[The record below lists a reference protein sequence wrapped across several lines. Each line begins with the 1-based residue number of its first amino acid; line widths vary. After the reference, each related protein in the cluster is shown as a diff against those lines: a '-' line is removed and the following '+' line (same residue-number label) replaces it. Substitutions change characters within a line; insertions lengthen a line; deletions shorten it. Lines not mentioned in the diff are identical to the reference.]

1 MPLAY
6 EGSSKEC
13 AKRYV
18 LDASAQRGFMN
29 GEVTPEQARKI
40 LDMLTQGG
48 AMEDINTP
56 LALRM
61 IPLALELEDE
71 TLADRLL
78 LHAKEYA
85 ADEIESG
92 WATFETLK
100 MTNAS
105 IDELSE
111 LTAKAELIE
120 QGEPLSAAVAHHVAL
135 LHMAN
140 ESYEEAQ
147 MFASRSLR
155 LREATDD
162 TNGIVYGLA
171 LLEALAKKQQR
182 HETALI
188 HASRRIEL
196 LMKLKDEEGQMEAM
210 ADMGHS
216 QATLGQFD
224 AAKDL
229 YGQSLELAVALED
242 LSGQLVARW
251 GLADIAEIEE
261 DYETAMLQLSDCLHA
276 FINAGLP
283 TPIAVRQR
291 IEALTSFNSSSEN
304 RRKS

>member
-1 MPLAY
+1 M
-6 EGSSKEC
+6 
-13 AKRYV
+13 
-18 LDASAQRGFMN
+18 AQRATMD
-29 GEVTPEQARKI
+29 GEVTADQARRI

-56 LALRM
+56 LALRL
-61 IPLALELEDE
+61 IPLALELEDQP
-71 TLADRLL
+71 LAEKLL
-78 LHAKEYA
+78 VHAKTIA
-85 ADEIESG
+85 SDEIETG
-92 WATFETLK
+92 WATFEQLK
-100 MTNAS
+100 MEEAP

-111 LTAKAELIE
+111 LAAHAETIDAA
-120 QGEPLSAAVAHHVAL
+120 EPLAAAIAHHVSL
-135 LHMAN
+135 LHMSN
-140 ESYEEAQ
+140 EAYEEAQ

-155 LREATDD
+155 LREAIKDE
-162 TNGIVYGLA
+162 NGIVYGLA
-171 LLEALAKKQQR
+171 LLEALAKKQHN
-182 HETALI
+182 HETALV
-188 HASRRIEL
+188 HGSRRIEL
-196 LMKLKDEEGQMEAM
+196 LMKLNDEEGQMEAM

-229 YGQSLELAVALED
+229 YTQSLELAVALED

-291 IEALTSFNSSSEN
+291 IEALTDFNSTN
-304 RRKS
+304 NKS

>member
-1 MPLAY
+1 M
-6 EGSSKEC
+6 
-13 AKRYV
+13 
-18 LDASAQRGFMN
+18 D
-29 GEVTPEQARKI
+29 GEVTPEQARRI

-56 LALRM
+56 LALRL
-61 IPLALELEDE
+61 IPLAIELEDE
-71 TLADRLL
+71 ALADRLL
-78 LHAKEYA
+78 AHAKNIA

-92 WATFETLK
+92 WASFEEMK

-105 IDELSE
+105 IDDLSE

-120 QGEPLSAAVAHHVAL
+120 SGEPLSAAVAHHVAL

-140 ESYEEAQ
+140 EAYEEAQ

-155 LREATDD
+155 LREK
-162 TNGIVYGLA
+162 TNDEHGIVYGLA
-171 LLEALAKKQQR
+171 LLEALAKKQHQ
-182 HETALI
+182 HEIALV

-229 YGQSLELAVALED
+229 YGQSLDLALALED

-291 IEALTSFNSSSEN
+291 IEALTSFNNTTDS
-304 RRKS
+304 RKNT

>member
-1 MPLAY
+1 M
-6 EGSSKEC
+6 
-13 AKRYV
+13 
-18 LDASAQRGFMN
+18 D
-29 GEVTPEQARKI
+29 GEVTPEQARRI

-56 LALRM
+56 LALRL
-61 IPLALELEDE
+61 IPLAIELEDE
-71 TLADRLL
+71 ALADRLL
-78 LHAKEYA
+78 AHAKNIA

-92 WATFETLK
+92 WASFEEMK

-105 IDELSE
+105 VDDLSE

-120 QGEPLSAAVAHHVAL
+120 SGEPLSAAVAHHVAL

-140 ESYEEAQ
+140 EAYEEAQ

-155 LREATDD
+155 LREK
-162 TNGIVYGLA
+162 TNDEHGIVYGLA
-171 LLEALAKKQQR
+171 LLEALAKKQHQ
-182 HETALI
+182 HEIALV

-229 YGQSLELAVALED
+229 YGQSLDLALALED

-291 IEALTSFNSSSEN
+291 IEALTSFNNTTDS
-304 RRKS
+304 RKNS

>member
-1 MPLAY
+1 M
-6 EGSSKEC
+6 
-13 AKRYV
+13 
-18 LDASAQRGFMN
+18 D
-29 GEVTPEQARKI
+29 GEVTPEQARRI

-56 LALRM
+56 LALRL
-61 IPLALELEDE
+61 IPLAIELEDE

-78 LHAKEYA
+78 AHAKNIA

-92 WATFETLK
+92 WASFEEMK

-105 IDELSE
+105 IDDLSE

-120 QGEPLSAAVAHHVAL
+120 SGEPLSAAVAHHVAL

-140 ESYEEAQ
+140 EAYEEAQ

-155 LREATDD
+155 LREK
-162 TNGIVYGLA
+162 TNDEHGIVYGLA
-171 LLEALAKKQQR
+171 LLEALAKKQHQ
-182 HETALI
+182 HEIALV

-229 YGQSLELAVALED
+229 YGQSLDLALALED

-291 IEALTSFNSSSEN
+291 IEALTSFNNTTDS
-304 RRKS
+304 RKNT

>member
-1 MPLAY
+1 M
-6 EGSSKEC
+6 
-13 AKRYV
+13 
-18 LDASAQRGFMN
+18 D
-29 GEVTPEQARKI
+29 GEVTPEQARRI

-56 LALRM
+56 LALRL
-61 IPLALELEDE
+61 IPLAMELEDE
-71 TLADRLL
+71 ALADRLL
-78 LHAKEYA
+78 AHAKNIA

-92 WATFETLK
+92 WASFEEMK

-105 IDELSE
+105 VDDLSE

-120 QGEPLSAAVAHHVAL
+120 SGEPLSTAVAHHVAL

-140 ESYEEAQ
+140 EAYEEAQ

-155 LREATDD
+155 LREK
-162 TNGIVYGLA
+162 TNDEHGIVYGLA
-171 LLEALAKKQQR
+171 LLEALAKKQHQ
-182 HETALI
+182 HETALV

-229 YGQSLELAVALED
+229 YGQSLDLALALED

-291 IEALTSFNSSSEN
+291 IEALTSFNNTTDSQKNS
-304 RRKS
+304 

>member
-1 MPLAY
+1 M
-6 EGSSKEC
+6 
-13 AKRYV
+13 
-18 LDASAQRGFMN
+18 D
-29 GEVTPEQARKI
+29 GEVTPEQARRI

-56 LALRM
+56 LALRLL
-61 IPLALELEDE
+61 PLAIELEDE

-78 LHAKEYA
+78 AHAKIIA
-85 ADEIESG
+85 ADVIDSG
-92 WATFETLK
+92 WASFEEMK

-105 IDELSE
+105 IDDLSE

-120 QGEPLSAAVAHHVAL
+120 SGEPLSAAVAHHVAL

-140 ESYEEAQ
+140 EAYEEAQ

-155 LREATDD
+155 LREK
-162 TNGIVYGLA
+162 TNDEHGIVYGLA
-171 LLEALAKKQQR
+171 LLEALAKKQHQ
-182 HETALI
+182 HEIALV

-196 LMKLKDEEGQMEAM
+196 LMKLKDEEGLMEAM

-229 YGQSLELAVALED
+229 YGQSLDLALALED

-291 IEALTSFNSSSEN
+291 IEALTSFNNTTDS
-304 RRKS
+304 RKNS

>member
-1 MPLAY
+1 M
-6 EGSSKEC
+6 
-13 AKRYV
+13 
-18 LDASAQRGFMN
+18 D
-29 GEVTPEQARKI
+29 GEVTPDQARRI

-48 AMEDINTP
+48 AMSDINTP
-56 LALRM
+56 LALRL
-61 IPLALELEDE
+61 IPLAMELEDE
-71 TLADRLL
+71 PLADRLL
-78 LHAKEYA
+78 AHAKENA

-92 WATFETLK
+92 WAVFEEMK
-100 MTNAS
+100 INNAS

-111 LTAKAELIE
+111 PSAKTETIDSGEL
-120 QGEPLSAAVAHHVAL
+120 LSAAVAHHVAL

-140 ESYEEAQ
+140 EAFEEAQ
-147 MFASRSLR
+147 MFGTRSLR
-155 LREATDD
+155 LREKVNDD
-162 TNGIVYGLA
+162 NGIVYGLA
-171 LLEALAKKQQR
+171 LLEALAKKQHL

-188 HASRRIEL
+188 HGSRRIEL
-196 LMKLKDEEGQMEAM
+196 LMKIKDEEGQMEAM

-261 DYETAMLQLSDCLHA
+261 DYQSAMLQLSDCLHA
-276 FINAGLP
+276 FLNAGLP

-291 IEALTSFNSSSEN
+291 IEALTDFNNDPKNQPRS
-304 RRKS
+304 

>member
-1 MPLAY
+1 M
-6 EGSSKEC
+6 
-13 AKRYV
+13 
-18 LDASAQRGFMN
+18 D
-29 GEVTPEQARKI
+29 GEVTPEQARRI

-56 LALRM
+56 LALRL
-61 IPLALELEDE
+61 IPLAIELEDE
-71 TLADRLL
+71 ALADRLL
-78 LHAKEYA
+78 AHAKNIA

-92 WATFETLK
+92 WASFEEMK

-105 IDELSE
+105 IDDLSE

-120 QGEPLSAAVAHHVAL
+120 SGEPLSAAVAHHVAL

-140 ESYEEAQ
+140 EAYEEAQ

-155 LREATDD
+155 LREK
-162 TNGIVYGLA
+162 TNDEHGIVYGLA
-171 LLEALAKKQQR
+171 LLEALAKKQHQ
-182 HETALI
+182 HEIALV

-229 YGQSLELAVALED
+229 YGQSLDLALVLED

-291 IEALTSFNSSSEN
+291 IEALTSFNNTTDS
-304 RRKS
+304 RKNS

>member
-1 MPLAY
+1 M
-6 EGSSKEC
+6 
-13 AKRYV
+13 
-18 LDASAQRGFMN
+18 D
-29 GEVTPEQARKI
+29 GEVTPEQARRI

-56 LALRM
+56 LALRL
-61 IPLALELEDE
+61 IPLAIELEDE
-71 TLADRLL
+71 ALADRLL
-78 LHAKEYA
+78 AHAKNTA
-85 ADEIESG
+85 DDEIESG
-92 WATFETLK
+92 WASFEEMK

-105 IDELSE
+105 IDDLSE

-120 QGEPLSAAVAHHVAL
+120 SGEPLSAAVAHHVAL

-140 ESYEEAQ
+140 EAYEEGQ

-155 LREATDD
+155 LREK
-162 TNGIVYGLA
+162 TNDEQGIVYGLA
-171 LLEALAKKQQR
+171 LLEALAKKQHQ
-182 HETALI
+182 HEIALV

-229 YGQSLELAVALED
+229 YGQSLDLALALED

-291 IEALTSFNSSSEN
+291 IEALTSFNNDTDS
-304 RRKS
+304 RKNS

>member
-1 MPLAY
+1 M
-6 EGSSKEC
+6 
-13 AKRYV
+13 
-18 LDASAQRGFMN
+18 D
-29 GEVTPEQARKI
+29 GEVTPDQARRI

-48 AMEDINTP
+48 AMSDINTP
-56 LALRM
+56 LALRL
-61 IPLALELEDE
+61 IPLAMELEDE
-71 TLADRLL
+71 PLADRLL
-78 LHAKEYA
+78 AHAKENA

-92 WATFETLK
+92 WAVFEEMK
-100 MTNAS
+100 INNAS

-111 LTAKAELIE
+111 LSAKTETIDSGEL
-120 QGEPLSAAVAHHVAL
+120 LSAAVAHHVAL

-140 ESYEEAQ
+140 EAFEEAQ
-147 MFASRSLR
+147 MFGTRSLR
-155 LREATDD
+155 LREKVNDD
-162 TNGIVYGLA
+162 NGIVYGLA
-171 LLEALAKKQQR
+171 LLEALAKKQHL

-188 HASRRIEL
+188 HGSRRIEL
-196 LMKLKDEEGQMEAM
+196 LMKIKDEEGQMEAM

-261 DYETAMLQLSDCLHA
+261 DYQSAMLQLSDCLHA
-276 FINAGLP
+276 FLNAGLP

-291 IEALTSFNSSSEN
+291 IEALTDFNNDPKNQPRS
-304 RRKS
+304 

>member
-1 MPLAY
+1 M
-6 EGSSKEC
+6 
-13 AKRYV
+13 
-18 LDASAQRGFMN
+18 D
-29 GEVTPEQARKI
+29 GEVTPEQARRI

-56 LALRM
+56 LALRL
-61 IPLALELEDE
+61 IPLAIELEDE
-71 TLADRLL
+71 ALADRLL
-78 LHAKEYA
+78 AHAKNIA

-92 WATFETLK
+92 WASFEEMK

-105 IDELSE
+105 IDDLSE

-120 QGEPLSAAVAHHVAL
+120 SGEPLSAAVAHHVAL

-140 ESYEEAQ
+140 EAYEEGQ
-147 MFASRSLR
+147 MFATRSLR
-155 LREATDD
+155 LRER
-162 TNGIVYGLA
+162 TNDEQGIVYGLA
-171 LLEALAKKQQR
+171 LLEALAKKQHQ
-182 HETALI
+182 HEIALV

-229 YGQSLELAVALED
+229 YGQSLDLALALED

-291 IEALTSFNSSSEN
+291 IEALTSFNNTTDS
-304 RRKS
+304 RKNS

>member
-1 MPLAY
+1 M
-6 EGSSKEC
+6 
-13 AKRYV
+13 
-18 LDASAQRGFMN
+18 AQRATMD
-29 GEVTPEQARKI
+29 GEVTADQARRI

-56 LALRM
+56 LALRL
-61 IPLALELEDE
+61 IPLALELEDQP
-71 TLADRLL
+71 LAEKLL
-78 LHAKEYA
+78 VHAKTIA
-85 ADEIESG
+85 ADEIETG
-92 WATFETLK
+92 WATFEQLK
-100 MTNAS
+100 MEEAP

-111 LTAKAELIE
+111 LAAHAETIDAA
-120 QGEPLSAAVAHHVAL
+120 EPLAAAIAHHLSL
-135 LHMAN
+135 LHMSN
-140 ESYEEAQ
+140 EAYEEAQ

-155 LREATDD
+155 LREAIKDE
-162 TNGIVYGLA
+162 NGIVYGLA
-171 LLEALAKKQQR
+171 LLEALAKKQHN
-182 HETALI
+182 HETALV
-188 HASRRIEL
+188 HGSRRIEL
-196 LMKLKDEEGQMEAM
+196 LMKLNDEEGQMEAM

-229 YGQSLELAVALED
+229 YTQSLELAVALED

-291 IEALTSFNSSSEN
+291 IEALTDFNSTN
-304 RRKS
+304 NKS